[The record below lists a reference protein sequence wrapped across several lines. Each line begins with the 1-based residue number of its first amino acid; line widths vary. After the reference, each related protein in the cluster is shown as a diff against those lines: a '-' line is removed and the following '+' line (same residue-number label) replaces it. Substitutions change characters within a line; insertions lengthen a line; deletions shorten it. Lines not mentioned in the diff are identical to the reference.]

1 MGLAWELHE
10 LIQDFV
16 DGKLSPE
23 RELEVQAFLDKHPTA
38 RKVADQYRMV
48 TQPEFETQPE
58 FDSEPIPAGDS
69 LVDRVMSAIPTAPWY
84 ASLAKRDFL
93 TSFAVLAVSLA
104 VWYLADFD
112 GISSWLQV
120 KLLPKVASLGLI
132 NDSIMTVLERISGL
146 VPLLGASILITAFYG
161 ALDKIMAL
169 GHKTR
174 RA

>member
-16 DGKLSPE
+16 DGKLSLE

-38 RKVADQYRMV
+38 RKMADQYRMV